1 MAICHDKL
9 SHIRYAAEKNLND
22 LNNLYIRTA
31 ITQRNKHK
39 LLTIIYY
46 NRKKSNNI

>member
-9 SHIRYAAEKNLND
+9 SHICYGAEMNIND

-31 ITQRNKHK
+31 ITQRKKNK

-46 NRKKSNNI
+46 NRKKEQ